1 MKPSSLARVLA
12 GLLFAAALAPA
23 AAQDEYHH
31 AIRPGDTL
39 IGIGKE
45 MLLRPGNWRQLQ
57 TLNQVADPYRL
68 QPGRTLRI
76 PLRLM
81 RRGAASGEISAVS
94 GEASADGQP
103 ARLRQAVAGGS
114 VLRTGADSSLSLR
127 LADGSVLTLQP
138 GTEARVKDLKA
149 YGSGNYFTHAFDL
162 LSGQLHNLAA
172 KLRGSG
178 PRYEVS
184 TPGATIA
191 VRGTDF
197 RVAVAPESAT
207 SEVLDGSV
215 DVAGARGRLRL
226 TRGYGTRVT
235 AGAAPRAVRLL
246 PAPDLAAAPARVE
259 RVLMRVPFAAVR
271 GASRYRAQ
279 LARDADFRQILR
291 ESQATAP
298 EAKFS
303 GPEDGDYWLRVRA
316 VDDQGIEGLDAR
328 MAVTLAARPEPPFA
342 AAPLRKAR
350 GLQPEFSWSENTEAS
365 HYRLQWAR
373 DAAFTDLLQH
383 DTGIAGPRHA
393 AAAPAPPGRYYWRVA
408 STTAQGREGPW
419 SDPIAFDLLPPP
431 AQPEPPKADG
441 ETLEFTWAAEPGQSF
456 RLQLAHDAAF
466 NELVQ
471 DTDGLKEPMLRL
483 ARPAPGEYFMRVQA
497 TDADGFVGPWTAP
510 QRFEVPDD
518 SPWYLMFLLVLL

>member
-1 MKPSSLARVLA
+1 MKPASLVLTLA
-12 GLLFAAALAPA
+12 SLLLCAAPAPA

-31 AIRPGDTL
+31 AIRRGDTL
-39 IGIGKE
+39 IGIGQE
-45 MLLRPGNWRQLQ
+45 MLLRPGDWQQLQ

-68 QPGRTLRI
+68 HPGSTLRI

-81 RRGAASGEISAVS
+81 RRGAASGEISAIS

-103 ARLRQAVAGGS
+103 ARIRQVVASGS
-114 VLRTGADSSLSLR
+114 VLRTEADSSLSLR

-138 GTEARVKDLKA
+138 GTEARVKELKA
-149 YGSGNYFTHAFDL
+149 YGNSNYFTHAFDL

-184 TPGATIA
+184 TPGATIG

-197 RVAVAPESAT
+197 RVGVTPGVAT
-207 SEVLDGSV
+207 SEVLGGAV
-215 DVAGARGRLRL
+215 DVASGRGRLRL
-226 TRGYGTRVT
+226 NKGYGTRVT
-235 AGAAPRAVRLL
+235 AGATPRAVRLL

-271 GASRYRAQ
+271 GAHHYRAQ

-291 ESQATAP
+291 ESQAAEP
-298 EAKFS
+298 VAKFS

-316 VDDQGIEGLDAR
+316 VDDQGIEGLDAS

-342 AAPLRKAR
+342 TAPLRKAR

-373 DAAFTDLLQH
+373 DAAFTDLLLH

-393 AAAPAPPGRYYWRVA
+393 AAAPVSPGRYFWRVA

-431 AQPEPPKADG
+431 AQPEPPKTDG
-441 ETLEFTWAAEPGQSF
+441 GMLEFTWAAEPGQRF
-456 RLQLAHDAAF
+456 RLQLARDAAF
-466 NELVQ
+466 SDPLQ
-471 DTDGLKEPMLRL
+471 DKEGLTEPGLKLP
-483 ARPAPGEYFMRVQA
+483 RPDPGEYFLRVQA

-518 SPWYLMFLLVLL
+518 TPWYLMFLLVLL